1 MNDSLII
8 AVGLGVMIFLI
19 TAGSLGDLGFL
30 LAVLFIGNGWLAV
43 MVGAYFEPGYSLL
56 AIPLTLVGMGIN
68 YVAASHDINIRWRA
82 AGFHSTVLMAMFT
95 PAAIVAFLSLSMNG
109 DPAVLKPAAIAYT
122 ALAVWH
128 TFVALRAAWRVMT
141 TDRGDA

>member
-8 AVGLGVMIFLI
+8 AVGLGVLI
-19 TAGSLGDLGFL
+19 VLSAAHSLGDVGFL
-30 LAVLFIGNGWLAV
+30 LAVMFIGSGWLAV
-43 MVGAYFEPGYSLL
+43 MTGAYFEPGYSLL
-56 AIPLTLVGMGIN
+56 GIPLTFVGMGMN
-68 YVAASHDINIRWRA
+68 YIASNRDINVRWRA